1 MAINRAG
8 YLYAVMFDSGVVK
21 IGMSRVSTKERVG
34 FHKRAGLALGWEISE
49 EWSSTLI
56 DNAHR
61 DEKKLINY
69 CLENGVIYSGQEWF
83 SAVEWEGLMAYAE
96 AEFGKT
102 SERETKATC
111 SSGMKTRP
119 IRMTNAEWSAFK
131 DLLGAE
137 WLRGQIAKAQAREER
152 KAKESTK

>member
-21 IGMSRVSTKERVG
+21 IGMSRVTAKERIG
-34 FHKRAGLALGWEISE
+34 FHKRTGLERGWEISE
-49 EWSSTLI
+49 EWSSPLI
-56 DNAHR
+56 DNAHC

-83 SAVEWEGLMAYAE
+83 SSVEWAGLISYAE

-119 IRMTNAEWSAFK
+119 VRMTNAEWAAFK
-131 DLLGAE
+131 ELLGAE
-137 WLRGQIAKAQAREER
+137 WLRGQVEKAIQRDKR
-152 KAKESTK
+152 KAKQE